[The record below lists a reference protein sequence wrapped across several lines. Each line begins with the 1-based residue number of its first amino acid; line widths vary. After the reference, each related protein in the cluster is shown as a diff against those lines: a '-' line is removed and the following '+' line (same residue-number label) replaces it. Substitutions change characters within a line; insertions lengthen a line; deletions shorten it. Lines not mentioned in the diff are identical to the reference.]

1 MSGRLP
7 VDDQR
12 PGHLPGT
19 AGDRPLRALPRLDQH
34 RLAGAMSPRT
44 RQEGRT
50 MPKFAGVLAA
60 LAALADRLR
69 GDDAERGDVP
79 GWVMITVMTAA
90 LVLAILIPFREAIVA
105 AVTNAL
111 ASVTA
116 GG

>member
-1 MSGRLP
+1 MYHYYHCGRGR
-7 VDDQR
+7 V
-12 PGHLPGT
+12 PG
-19 AGDRPLRALPRLDQH
+19 AADDRPLRALPRLDQH
-34 RLAGAMSPRT
+34 RLAGALSPRT
-44 RQEGRT
+44 RQEGRS
-50 MPKFAGVLAA
+50 MPSFTGVLAA

-111 ASVTA
+111 ASVTT